1 VSGEVKKVQAA
12 DQVTITFGGVGQVID
27 RMDSYDSTA
36 LTDSSGVEISGL
48 IGFPTLREL
57 VISID
62 YRDNL
67 VHLVYDPKKGHHAH

>member
-1 VSGEVKKVQAA
+1 MLVA
-12 DQVTITFGGVGQVID
+12 DQVKIAFAGVSQVISG
-27 RMDSYDSTA
+27 MNSYDSA
-36 LTDSSGVEISGL
+36 MLTQLSGVEISGL

-67 VHLVYDPKKGHHAH
+67 VHLVYDPKKGYHAH